1 MNFPAT
7 LFSPAW
13 HWVAGILSVVVIFR
27 VLIGAPWRRLATN
40 TQRNLLFGLAVSLA
54 LLWSMKAGVRP
65 GLNLHLMGSMA
76 ATLAL
81 GPHFAVVSMGIA
93 LTALATNGGIE
104 WAAWPINFVLMVIVP
119 VGFARVLQRLI
130 EATLPSHFFI
140 FIFVLSFMGSAL
152 VVVLQG
158 LVACLAMVAGGAY
171 PFEFLLS
178 EYLPYF
184 ILLGFSEAWISGAVI
199 TLLVVYR
206 PEWVWAFD
214 DKRYLVGK

>member
-7 LFSPAW
+7 LFPSAW
-13 HWVAGILSVVVIFR
+13 HWVAAILSIVVLFR
-27 VLIGAPWRRLATN
+27 GAVGAPWRRLATN
-40 TQRNLLFGLAVSLA
+40 TQRNLLFGLAIALA

-65 GLNLHLMGSMA
+65 GLNLHLMGAMA

-81 GPHFAVVSMGIA
+81 GPHFAVLSMAIA
-93 LTALATNGGIE
+93 LTALAANGGIA
-104 WAAWPINFVLMVIVP
+104 WDAWPINFVFMVLVP
-119 VGFARVLQRLI
+119 VGAARLLQRVV

-140 FIFVLSFMGSAL
+140 FIFVLSFAGSAV

-158 LVACLAMVAGGAY
+158 LVASIAMVAAGAY
-171 PFEFLLS
+171 PFEFLAS

-214 DKRYLVGK
+214 DKRYLIGK